1 VKSRY
6 LNTSPILN
14 KESYF
19 NTDKVRSAFIPVS
32 GDITVMND
40 TPDNLFD
47 YVFSSTD
54 SLYTLPLNPYFHF
67 ILSINQTMSEKN
79 INFSATHLYRLHTSY
94 YNRVIY
100 GDVLV
105 FGSVDPTDLYSKEL
119 YHSLPYEVMEQLY
132 LYNKSQIK
140 K

>member
-1 VKSRY
+1 MSSRY

-19 NTDKVRSAFIPVS
+19 ETDKVRSAFIPIS
-32 GDITVMND
+32 GDITIMND

-54 SLYTLPLNPYFHF
+54 SLYTLPLNPYFYF
-67 ILSINQTMSEKN
+67 VLSITQNMSEAN
-79 INFSATHLYRLHTSY
+79 INRIATHFYRVHTSHY
-94 YNRVIY
+94 KRVVY

-105 FGSVDPTDLYSKEL
+105 FGSVDPKNLYSKEL
-119 YHSLPYEVMEQLY
+119 YHSLPYEVMEQLF
-132 LYNKSQIK
+132 LYNKFQIK